1 MTRRSMHAGRVLLA
15 ALAISITAACSLDPT
30 RLPVPG
36 AYSPHHSYRIKIQFS
51 SVLNLPARAKVDS
64 GGVQIGVLDHVQ
76 LDGTTAVAY
85 VDIAGDTK
93 LADNTRAELRQAT
106 PLGDI
111 YIALVP
117 PEDRAGDA
125 TGDLAGDGTKPALRD
140 GDTIPLRNTAP
151 ADNVEDLLRS
161 VSNLVSGGA
170 IGTLQNTVVN
180 VNKAFPK
187 DPAELTRMQQTLG
200 GVLNDLAANQNTID
214 GILSS
219 MENITTNLAAN
230 TTVFNRLVTEGPPK
244 LEGLSAIT
252 VAILNVVGDS
262 KDIGDLGGE
271 ILNPIT
277 GDVMQMLSYIT
288 PMIGTIATADTTI
301 PVLADKLIAFLH
313 YKLLGWFRHGG
324 PKYIVSELHPPT
336 GHEGVDP
343 ADKSDAAVKAMQ
355 SMGMLPP

>member
-1 MTRRSMHAGRVLLA
+1 MTRRSMRTARVRLAPLLA
-15 ALAISITAACSLDPT
+15 AVTIGLTAACSLDPT

-36 AYSPHHSYRIKIQFS
+36 AYSPQAAYRIKIQFS

-85 VDIAGDTK
+85 VDISGDSR
-93 LADNTRAELRQAT
+93 LPGNTRAELRQAT

-117 PEDRAGDA
+117 PEDR
-125 TGDLAGDGTKPALRD
+125 TGDLAGALLRD

-161 VSNLVSGGA
+161 VSNLVAGGA

-187 DPAELTRMQQTLG
+187 DPAELTRIQQTVA
-200 GVLNDLAANQNTID
+200 GVLNDLAANQDTMD

-219 MENITTNLAAN
+219 MENISTNLAAN
-230 TTVFNRLVTEGPPK
+230 TAVFNRLVTEGPPK
-244 LEGLSAIT
+244 LQGLSAIT
-252 VAILNVVGDS
+252 MAILNVVGDS
-262 KDIGDLGGE
+262 KDIGGLGGE
-271 ILNPIT
+271 LINPVT
-277 GDVMQMLSYIT
+277 GDMMQILSYIT
-288 PMIGTIATADTTI
+288 PMVGTLATADTTI

-313 YKLLGWFRHGG
+313 YKLLGWFRNGG
-324 PKYIVSELHPPT
+324 PKYTVSELHPPT

-343 ADKSDAAVKAMQ
+343 ADKADQAVKAMQ
-355 SMGMLPP
+355 SMGMLP

>member
-1 MTRRSMHAGRVLLA
+1 MSRRSVHVLLTA
-15 ALAISITAACSLDPT
+15 MAICLTAACSLDPT

-36 AYSPHHSYRIKIQFS
+36 AYSPHDAYRIKIQFS

-93 LADNTRAELRQAT
+93 LPGNTRAELRQAT

-117 PEDRAGDA
+117 PEDRG
-125 TGDLAGDGTKPALRD
+125 GEMPALRD
-140 GDTIPLRNTAP
+140 GGTIPLRDTAP

-161 VSNLVSGGA
+161 VSNLVAGGA
-170 IGTLQNTVVN
+170 IGTLQSTVVN

-187 DPAELTRMQQTLG
+187 NPAELTRMQQTLA
-200 GVLNDLAANQNTID
+200 GVLNDLAANQDTID

-219 MENITTNLAAN
+219 MENITTNMAAN
-230 TTVFNRLVTEGPPK
+230 TAVFNRLVTEGPPK
-244 LEGLSAIT
+244 LQGLSAIT
-252 VAILNVVGDS
+252 MAILNVVGDS
-262 KDIGDLGGE
+262 RDVSMLGGE
-271 ILNPIT
+271 LTNPIA
-277 GDVMQMLSYIT
+277 GDIMQMLSYIT
-288 PMIGTIATADTTI
+288 PLVGTLATIDTTI

-313 YKLLGWFRHGG
+313 YKLLGFFRNGG

-343 ADKSDAAVKAMQ
+343 ADKADQAVKAMQ
-355 SMGMLPP
+355 SMGMLP

>member
-1 MTRRSMHAGRVLLA
+1 MTRRSMRAGRVLLA
-15 ALAISITAACSLDPT
+15 AMAISLTAACSLDPT

-85 VDIAGDTK
+85 VDISGETNLAG
-93 LADNTRAELRQAT
+93 NTRAELRQAT

-111 YIALVP
+111 YIALLP
-117 PEDRAGDA
+117 PEGPS
-125 TGDLAGDGTKPALRD
+125 PAVLRD

-170 IGTLQNTVVN
+170 IGTLQSTVVN

-187 DPAELTRMQQTLG
+187 DPAELTRIQQTIG
-200 GVLNDLAANQNTID
+200 GVLNDLAANQDTID

-219 MENITTNLAAN
+219 MENISTNLAAN

-244 LEGLSAIT
+244 LEGLSAVT

-262 KDIGDLGGE
+262 KDIGSLGGE

-288 PMIGTIATADTTI
+288 PMIGTIATVDTTI

-313 YKLLGWFRHGG
+313 YKLLGWFRNGG

-343 ADKSDAAVKAMQ
+343 ADKADAAVKAMQ
-355 SMGMLPP
+355 SMGMLP

>member
-1 MTRRSMHAGRVLLA
+1 MTRRSMRAAGALLA
-15 ALAISITAACSLDPT
+15 ALVIGLTAACSLDPT

-36 AYSPHHSYRIKIQFS
+36 AYTPHQTYRIKIQFS

-76 LDGTTAVAY
+76 LDGITAVAY
-85 VDIAGDTK
+85 VDMSGETK
-93 LADNTRAELRQAT
+93 FPSNTRAELRQAT

-111 YIALVP
+111 YIALLP
-117 PEDRAGDA
+117 PEDRS
-125 TGDLAGDGTKPALRD
+125 GDLRAAVLRD

-151 ADNVEDLLRS
+151 ADNVEDVLRS
-161 VSNLVSGGA
+161 VSNLVAGGA
-170 IGTLQNTVVN
+170 IGTLQSTVVN

-187 DPAELTRMQQTLG
+187 DPVELTRIQHTIG
-200 GVLNDLAANQNTID
+200 GVLNDLAANQDTID

-230 TTVFNRLVTEGPPK
+230 TDVFNRLVTEGPPK

-252 VAILNVVGDS
+252 VAILKVVGDS
-262 KDIGDLGGE
+262 HDIGGLGGQL
-271 ILNPIT
+271 LNPIV
-277 GDVMQMLSYIT
+277 GDLMQILSYIT
-288 PMIGTIATADTTI
+288 PLVGTLATVDTTI

-313 YKLLGWFRHGG
+313 YKLIGFFRDGG